1 MRNEELRTLVSV
13 ILERQLLIVADNTGK
28 CFLLLFGAF
37 IVILKRLL
45 TCMTCNLN
53 DGLSLDICRS
63 EFFPVEA
70 TAVLVTM
77 YFHHLVNAVY
87 IEPLLLIP
95 NVSFR
100 FFDGGQVGR
109 TSFTKGFSVVN
120 RQILFRPKI
129 FCFQILQPNFTVRPA
144 KFKILMQLFVA
155 NTFLKVILIPT

>member
-77 YFHHLVNAVY
+77 YFHHHH
-87 IEPLLLIP
+87 LLLIP

-100 FFDGGQVGR
+100 FFDDGQVGR